1 MLIGNPGPVRPQP
14 PTAAGVSTP
23 GVRHGR
29 LPRTVLAFGFIT
41 STIIGADLRQ
51 GRQVC
56 VRVHV
61 RARVCVC
68 EGRTCAGARVFT
80 RWFC

>member
-29 LPRTVLAFGFIT
+29 LPRTAPGLWFHHIYDNWGGPAPGKT
-41 STIIGADLRQ
+41 G
-51 GRQVC
+51 VC
-56 VRVHV
+56 
-61 RARVCVC
+61 ACACSCTRVCM
-68 EGRTCAGARVFT
+68 
-80 RWFC
+80 